1 MSKVKECNQKIMNI
15 DSDEVNSVSKHNA
28 RLPIWVLTP
37 QEETQARE
45 NLKKFTYEK
54 CNEYVKAMAECA
66 KLNGVKV
73 FPTCNH
79 EKEKMKECLLL
90 YQMDKKY
97 LDEQRDLIILN
108 KIEKRLQQ
116 RNQSST

>member
-1 MSKVKECNQKIMNI
+1 MSQIKEYSQETTVTGNHT
-15 DSDEVNSVSKHNA
+15 STSVSKHNA

-37 QEETQARE
+37 QEETQARK

-54 CNEYVKAMAECA
+54 CSEYVKAMADCA

-73 FPTCNH
+73 FPTCNP
-79 EKEKMKECLLL
+79 EKEKMRECLLF

-116 RNQSST
+116 NKQSSA